1 METLLSADEK
11 VFFWINGRVGA
22 FPPFDRAMEWVVSD
36 YLVPVGF
43 VLTLL
48 ALWFASDD
56 RARRLRY
63 QVGIFAAL
71 GAMGFS
77 SLAVFIIN
85 GAYFRPRPFVDN
97 EVSLLFYQPTDSSF
111 PANAMA
117 ATFGIAFGIW
127 GVNRRVGSALIAVAT
142 LFAFSRVYA
151 GVHYPLDTIAAA
163 MIALVIAFLVYKL
176 RDLLGPIPGWVVRM
190 VRVLVLA

>member
-1 METLLSADEK
+1 MERLLSADEK
-11 VFFWINGRVGA
+11 VFLWINGPVGT

-36 YLVPVGF
+36 YLVPVAF

-56 RARRLRY
+56 RARRLRH

-71 GAMGFS
+71 GSMGFS

-127 GVNRRVGSALIAVAT
+127 GVNRRVGTALIAVAT

-163 MIALVIAFLVYKL
+163 MIALVITFLVYRL
-176 RDLLGPIPGWVVRM
+176 RDLLGPIPRWVVQM

>member
-1 METLLSADEK
+1 METLLAADEK
-11 VFFWINGRVGA
+11 VFLWINGRVGT

-36 YLVPVGF
+36 YLVPVAF
-43 VLTLL
+43 VMTLL
-48 ALWFASDD
+48 ALWFGSGD
-56 RARRLRY
+56 RARRLGH
-63 QVGIFAAL
+63 QIGIFAAF
-71 GAMGFS
+71 GSMGFS

-97 EVSLLFYQPTDSSF
+97 DVSLLFYQPTDSSF

-151 GVHYPLDTIAAA
+151 GVHYPLDTVAAA
-163 MIALVIAFLVYKL
+163 MIALVITFLVYKL
-176 RDLLGPIPGWVVRM
+176 RDLLGPIPRWVVQM
-190 VRVLVLA
+190 IRVLVLA